1 MASLVYNP
9 VAGKLFRRPQMIAE
23 AQRLLEPHVGT
34 IRLCPTTGPDTAGPI
49 ARKAIDEGSN
59 LVFVAGG
66 DGTIN
71 EVIAGM
77 AGLQVPLGILPAGTA
92 NVLGMETGI
101 GGNLVRAATRFQ
113 DLEPATIS
121 LGRMTAPGKPARY
134 FACMAGVGLDAR
146 IVRMVSPEFKRRWG
160 KLSYWEG
167 GFAQV
172 GKKLPEFDVV
182 MDGKRS
188 RCSFAL
194 VSRVRNYGGDLE
206 IARHANLLSDQFA
219 VVLFEGPSS
228 FRYLKYFSGVLFN
241 SLKGMK
247 GVTVA
252 HARSLQLEANGSTP
266 IDVQVD
272 GEYAGVAPVSLDIA
286 PERVRLLLPRGFI
299 QKMSSGR

>member
-1 MASLVYNP
+1 ML
-9 VAGKLFRRPQMIAE
+9 AE

-34 IRLCPTTGPDTAGPI
+34 LHLCPTTGPDTAGPI
-49 ARKAIDEGSN
+49 ARQAIADGAT

-77 AGLQVPLGILPAGTA
+77 AGSEVPLAILPAGTA

-101 GGNLVRAATRFQ
+101 GGNLVRAASKFG

-121 LGRMTAPGKPARY
+121 LGRLLAPGKSARY

-182 MDGKRS
+182 MDGRRF

-206 IARHANLLSDQFA
+206 IARHASLLSDEFA

-228 FRYLKYFSGVLFN
+228 FRYLKYFSGVLLN
-241 SLKGMK
+241 SLQGMK

-252 HARSLQLEANGSTP
+252 HARSLQLEANSSEP

-272 GEYAGVAPVSLDIA
+272 GEYAGLAPVSLDIA
-286 PERVRLLLPRGFI
+286 PERVRILLPRAFI
-299 QKMSSGR
+299 QRMSTAKSASFAPAAGVR